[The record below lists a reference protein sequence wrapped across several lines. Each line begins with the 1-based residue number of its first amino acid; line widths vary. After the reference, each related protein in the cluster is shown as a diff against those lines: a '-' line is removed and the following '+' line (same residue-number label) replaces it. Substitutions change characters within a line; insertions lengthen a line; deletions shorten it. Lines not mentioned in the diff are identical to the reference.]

1 MKETQGAIHFDITG
15 DETDLKRALASSR
28 SAILASGDAAEQ
40 QGARIE
46 QMFKRATTG
55 AVAFFSAAKATDFV
69 KSMATVHGEFQSIQI
84 ALSTILGS
92 ETEANKLFEQLKDTA
107 AKTPFDLKGVASGA
121 KQLLAYGES
130 ADTVNDTLI
139 KLGNI
144 SAGLSQPLGDIVYLY
159 GTTMTQGRLYTQD
172 LNQFTGRG
180 IPMIRELAK
189 EFGVAESEVKKL
201 VESGKVGFPEVQKVI
216 NNLTSETGMFY
227 NLMPRMSEALT
238 GQISNLQDAWDVALD
253 EMGKS
258 SEGFLYS
265 GIEGATYLV
274 EHYDKVLKILG
285 TLIAAYGSYKAA
297 LIVINTLQKS
307 KALVENIRLIA
318 MCRKELGL
326 ATAAQQAF
334 NISVKANP
342 YVLAISAL
350 LTVISAL
357 AIFSGHAD
365 KAAEAQAE
373 LNKNINDEVEKLDDA
388 YKSIKKAKD
397 GTEDR
402 KRAIDNFNSE
412 YGKYLSNL
420 LSEKST
426 VEEIADA
433 YAEAKRSVVDFQI
446 AKAKS
451 SFLEEPSEDLAK
463 STRKFYKQLGDW
475 TKELDTTEQ
484 QARFTAYVDQI
495 LEEVKNG
502 GSFDI
507 HKVYDAFRAAQAK
520 NSYQN
525 IEAWREAMRDGQESF
540 GDSDIDIIDRVG
552 GWDVNQVDF
561 LGKSIQRLQGVLKGA
576 EADFTQFSEVYS
588 DIVNPKPAEDG
599 GKKFKSFAEQVEAA
613 KTRIATLKSELKD
626 LLAGKGDVSN
636 FAQAIEDK
644 RKEIS
649 QAEDTY
655 AYLRGFDPKKKSSGT
670 TSSTDYKTKIANE
683 GREIERLYR
692 DLELYTA
699 KARVDSMK
707 EGFEKVLTQN
717 YLNHQME
724 LESIQRQKED
734 LLRKIQESERTIWEA
749 ENPDWKKKGLT
760 FTPTTT
766 ELPKEDIEKFDKLI
780 EAVNLKKQKADA
792 DLLSEQFDQEVADWN
807 EYYKKYGTFRE
818 RLQATKDEYDK
829 KMQDA
834 KNTGEKAALQAELD
848 EFLAEFEVEASG
860 FVEELTMKT
869 TGRLEIMLKD
879 AQKQLEA
886 AQKKFKTLDNSSST
900 EAKQY
905 RDTINKL
912 QAQIKAL
919 QNQLGK
925 AKQTA
930 SDKDWAQSA
939 ELFQAISSGARDA
952 AEGVRGFDEG
962 LADVL
967 TTIANITAGIGGM
980 ISAIIGI
987 GEAASAAEKASAILA
1002 VIAAAIQIVSGLFS
1016 IFSGGE
1022 SAVEKTCREFAELN
1036 DELIRL
1042 KREAAINSWED
1053 TIFGADY
1060 YRNAM
1065 ENIGVYVEAIER
1077 YNATLEKI
1085 RTRGKE
1091 IVGFG
1096 SNTDKANLT
1105 RIEKSWETAVESIS
1119 NMQVQTRH
1127 STWFRSAKY
1136 ASLGS
1141 LLPALFN
1148 EDGSLNMDSLKE
1160 FQGDDLYKKLTK
1172 ENRAFIDELI
1182 ADWELYEE
1190 ALDEVKDYLSD
1201 IFGDLGETMT
1211 DALVE
1216 AFANGTDAAI
1226 AFAETVSEMLE
1237 DLAKDMIYS
1246 VTLAPLMEKA
1256 QKEMLA
1262 VMGDADLS
1270 DEKKFEK
1277 YAEILSGVTSDAIAQ
1292 QENFNALLEKFK
1304 EIAAENGVDVFSP
1317 KDSSREASERGIAT
1331 ASQESV
1337 DENNG
1342 RLTVIQSHT
1351 YMMNENVKTLVFL
1364 GDKML
1369 EAMVAI
1375 RTNTEY
1381 CRKLDKLDKLDSMY
1395 EQLARMKRSVD
1406 EITDNGLKVK

>member
-1 MKETQGAIHFDITG
+1 MKGTQGAIHFDITG

-28 SAILASGDAAEQ
+28 SDILASGDAAEQ

-55 AVAFFSAAKATDFV
+55 VVAFFSVAKATDFV

-84 ALSTILGS
+84 ALNTILGS
-92 ETEANKLFEQLKDTA
+92 EAEATKLFDQLKDTA
-107 AKTPFDLKGVASGA
+107 AKTPFDLNGVASGA

-144 SAGLSQPLGDIVYLY
+144 AAGLSQPLGDIVYLY

-227 NLMPRMSEALT
+227 NLMEKRSQAVT
-238 GQISNLQDAWDVALD
+238 GKISNLEDAWSVALD

-297 LIVINTLQKS
+297 LIVINTLQES

-365 KAAEAQAE
+365 KAAEAQAD
-373 LNKNINDEVEKLDDA
+373 LNKNINDEVEKLDEV
-388 YKSIKKAKD
+388 YKSIKKAKE

-426 VEEIADA
+426 VEEIASA

-451 SFLEEPSEDLAK
+451 SFLEEPIDDLAK

-502 GSFDI
+502 GYFSMDKI
-507 HKVYDAFRAAQAK
+507 YDAFRAAQAK

-525 IEAWREAMRDGQESF
+525 IAAWRKAMRAGQESF
-540 GDSDIDIIDRVG
+540 GDSDLDIIDRVG
-552 GWDVNQVDF
+552 GWDVNQIDF
-561 LGKSIQRLQGVLKGA
+561 LGKSIQRLQGVLNGA
-576 EADFTQFSEVYS
+576 EADFTQFSAVYS
-588 DIVNPKPAEDG
+588 DIVNPKPEEDG

-613 KTRIATLKSELKD
+613 KNRIVTLKQELKD
-626 LLAGKGDVSN
+626 LLNHKNDGQVAN
-636 FAQAIEDK
+636 YAQAIEDK

-655 AYLRGFDPKKKSSGT
+655 AYLRGLDPKKKSSGS

-692 DLELYTA
+692 DLELSIEKTI
-699 KARVDSMK
+699 VDSKK
-707 EGFEKVLTQN
+707 EGLEKVLAQN
-717 YLNHQME
+717 ELNHKME
-724 LESIQRQKED
+724 IESIQRQKED
-734 LLRKIQESERTIWEA
+734 LLRKIQENERTIWESQ
-749 ENPDWKKKGLT
+749 NPDWKKKGLT
-760 FTPTTT
+760 FTPATT
-766 ELPKEDIEKFDKLI
+766 ELPKEAVDQFDKLTAAANDRLIADNKRAIDEMLVDYLTYEEKRSKIKEEHERKRKALKNEDGTLRDGVSQGNVDEISRVETEALKAVDEEFAQREETYQAWMNAIANMTLKQLQMVLEQAEKELAELEKSGNHDSKDVAVARAKVTTARKKVAQASADNDLTPKKRTIKEWEDLYKTLMEAEKEFESIGDTVGGTAGKIISATGQIMTSTLSMINGIVQLTTASTTGMETAAMTSSAAIQTVEKASVILTIISAAMQIAMKIINLFNNDEEYQKEIDKLQRRIDQLQWELDNAETVRMQKRSFDVLEKLKQVYVETRAEVLKLHSAEIRRGGFFARLFSESAYKNEILAKSADKLAKAYANI
-780 EAVNLKKQKADA
+780 EYTADKALGSAKYDNA
-792 DLLSEQFDQEVADWN
+792 KEKLQNIAQQQLLIQEQINKE
-807 EYYKKYGTFRE
+807 
-818 RLQATKDEYDK
+818 
-829 KMQDA
+829 DA
-834 KNTGEKAALQAELD
+834 KKKTDHGKIEDWERQIQELGEEANKIINEIVEDIIGGSSADIAKEL
-848 EFLAEFEVEASG
+848 G
-860 FVEELTMKT
+860 
-869 TGRLEIMLKD
+869 D
-879 AQKQLEA
+879 AFFDA
-886 AQKKFKTLDNSSST
+886 
-900 EAKQY
+900 
-905 RDTINKL
+905 
-912 QAQIKAL
+912 
-919 QNQLGK
+919 
-925 AKQTA
+925 
-930 SDKDWAQSA
+930 
-939 ELFQAISSGARDA
+939 FQAGEDA
-952 AEGVRGFDEG
+952 AEAWGAKVNDIV
-962 LADVL
+962 ADVIRRML
-967 TTIANITAGIGGM
+967 ISKYLEEPLGEIFDKYKSKWYKDGDFAGID
-980 ISAIIGI
+980 AIM
-987 GEAASAAEKASAILA
+987 
-1002 VIAAAIQIVSGLFS
+1002 
-1016 IFSGGE
+1016 E
-1022 SAVEKTCREFAELN
+1022 SMN
-1036 DELIRL
+1036 
-1042 KREAAINSWED
+1042 
-1053 TIFGADY
+1053 G
-1060 YRNAM
+1060 
-1065 ENIGVYVEAIER
+1065 
-1077 YNATLEKI
+1077 
-1085 RTRGKE
+1085 
-1091 IVGFG
+1091 
-1096 SNTDKANLT
+1096 
-1105 RIEKSWETAVESIS
+1105 
-1119 NMQVQTRH
+1119 
-1127 STWFRSAKY
+1127 
-1136 ASLGS
+1136 
-1141 LLPALFN
+1141 
-1148 EDGSLNMDSLKE
+1148 
-1160 FQGDDLYKKLTK
+1160 
-1172 ENRAFIDELI
+1172 
-1182 ADWELYEE
+1182 
-1190 ALDEVKDYLSD
+1190 
-1201 IFGDLGETMT
+1201 
-1211 DALVE
+1211 
-1216 AFANGTDAAI
+1216 FANDLNQVGEDFQTIWDNLPDSI
-1226 AFAETVSEMLE
+1226 KNLITV
-1237 DLAKDMIYS
+1237 
-1246 VTLAPLMEKA
+1246 
-1256 QKEMLA
+1256 
-1262 VMGDADLS
+1262 
-1270 DEKKFEK
+1270 DEE
-1277 YAEILSGVTSDAIAQ
+1277 
-1292 QENFNALLEKFK
+1292 
-1304 EIAAENGVDVFSP
+1304 
-1317 KDSSREASERGIAT
+1317 SREASERGIAT

-1351 YMMNENVKTLVFL
+1351 YTMNENVKTLVL
-1364 GDKML
+1364 LSDKML

-1381 CRKLDKLDKLDSMY
+1381 CRKLDKLDNIDK
-1395 EQLARMKRSVD
+1395 EITRMKRRLD
-1406 EITDNGLKVK
+1406 DIGDNGVKMK